1 LKWGDTIIRPRGQI
15 NFLWFAVFIIGPLA
29 WLSAA
34 AYQLSR
40 TRIRDHFSDR
50 VRDGFVAICTASPVI
65 FVAMVY
71 FGVTDLVWDW
81 WSNVEPVTDS
91 QWLRFLQI
99 LTIAAYGV
107 VPSIM
112 AFLGGYF
119 ALNARRNQPQLDD
132 LTGALERMTEADLQD
147 VSDRMG
153 EQLQVTPDNRRK
165 IVKALTVSAEMNDAV
180 GKLERA
186 IRSVSP
192 GALE

>member
-1 LKWGDTIIRPRGQI
+1 
-15 NFLWFAVFIIGPLA
+15 
-29 WLSAA
+29 
-34 AYQLSR
+34 
-40 TRIRDHFSDR
+40 
-50 VRDGFVAICTASPVI
+50 
-65 FVAMVY
+65 
-71 FGVTDLVWDW
+71 
-81 WSNVEPVTDS
+81 
-91 QWLRFLQI
+91 
-99 LTIAAYGV
+99 
-107 VPSIM
+107 M

-119 ALNARRNQPQLDD
+119 ALNARRKQPQLDD